1 MNADNLIGEKIKS
14 LRKQK
19 KMTLQQLADESDIS
33 AGYISKMERGVVNP
47 TIRNVQRLCFA
58 LGITANELMVDPS
71 KLEKRA
77 TDKEK
82 SYVLRKS
89 DRVAIYGVTN
99 ALHFESVF
107 EDNSHFK
114 INVLT
119 LASNMREQSYSIHG
133 HDEFGIVAKG
143 KLALTLDD
151 DEKYELNEG
160 DCIMIRG
167 NTKHS
172 MTNSSTEECVSFWVE
187 ICTP

>member
-1 MNADNLIGEKIKS
+1 MTADNVIGEKIKS
-14 LRKQK
+14 LRRQK
-19 KMTLQQLADESDIS
+19 KMTLQQLALESDIS

-47 TIRNVQRLCFA
+47 TIKNIQRLCFA
-58 LGITANELMVDPS
+58 LGITANELMVDQS
-71 KLEKRA
+71 KLEKRGA
-77 TDKEK
+77 AQEK
-82 SYVLRKS
+82 SYVLRKK

-114 INVLT
+114 VNVLT

-133 HDEFGIVAKG
+133 YDEFGIVAKG
-143 KLALTLDD
+143 KLELTLDD
-151 DEKYELNEG
+151 NEKFELDEG

-172 MTNSSTEECVSFWVE
+172 MTNLSTQECVSFWVE
-187 ICTP
+187 ICGS